1 MSNTTAP
8 IGNVVVIDT
17 GLSASWG
24 TGRLVYQYDFYHND
38 DSVLVSDANTHGAM
52 VTAGV
57 LKNAPDAGIIALK
70 VMSDSGGATD
80 ETCIEKAL
88 QWVVANADAYNIV
101 AVNLSLGGGAQTVVA
116 NTSMSDELAALA
128 AKRVL
133 TVAAGGNSGDGG
145 ATQSVSS
152 FAADPN
158 QICVSASTGDG
169 DFPAWAQRSPTL
181 TDICADG
188 TDIRLT
194 NSAGLTYSANGSSFA
209 APAVTAAV
217 ALAQQQAVSLTGARL
232 TQDQFLSLAKAS
244 GTAMGTS
251 GYFELNTDALLARI
265 AQTHAPADP
274 APQPATS
281 TITVNVAGSPAGGV
295 NAHFNLLVDGKKIG
309 EGIAGTTAK
318 DYSFTANL
326 SADQAHKIQVQYD
339 NDAVVN
345 GQDRSLF
352 VNKVTVNG
360 HAMAATD
367 ANVTYD
373 KGALDGLDVVKGQ
386 SGLWWNGTLVF
397 NTPASAFPAAPAAGS
412 TITVNASGSPAGG
425 VNAHFNLLV
434 DGQKIGEGVAG
445 TTAKDYAFTTN
456 LTADQ
461 AHKVQIQYDNDT
473 VINGQDRSLFV
484 HEVTINGKAILP
496 TDSIVSY
503 DKGALD
509 GKDVV
514 KGQSG
519 LWWNGTLVVDAD
531 KSYFPDASALADAG
545 QQDVYQH
552 LVTQGLDRLQGH
564 TDDPAPMAFDLAAPA
579 LDLYAHADLLHDH
592 SAG

>member
-80 ETCIEKAL
+80 ETYIEKAL

-101 AVNLSLGGGAQTVVA
+101 AVNLSLGGGAQTVAA

-274 APQPATS
+274 APNPTPQPA
-281 TITVNVAGSPAGGV
+281 A
-295 NAHFNLLVDGKKIG
+295 
-309 EGIAGTTAK
+309 
-318 DYSFTANL
+318 
-326 SADQAHKIQVQYD
+326 
-339 NDAVVN
+339 
-345 GQDRSLF
+345 
-352 VNKVTVNG
+352 
-360 HAMAATD
+360 
-367 ANVTYD
+367 
-373 KGALDGLDVVKGQ
+373 
-386 SGLWWNGTLVF
+386 
-397 NTPASAFPAAPAAGS
+397 S
-412 TITVNASGSPAGG
+412 TITVNASGSPAAG
-425 VNAHFNLLV
+425 VNAHFKLLV

-445 TTAKDYAFTTN
+445 TTAKDYSFTAS

-461 AHKVQIQYDNDT
+461 AHKVQIQYDSDT

-484 HEVTINGKAILP
+484 NKVTITGKAILP

-531 KSYFPDASALADAG
+531 KSYFPGASALADAG

-552 LVTQGLDRLQGH
+552 LVTQGLDGLQGH
-564 TDDPAPMAFDLAAPA
+564 TDDPAPVAFDLAAPA